1 MCCLLS
7 PPLLFFSAQHVFVS
21 STMTLK
27 GRADRQADRQR
38 LEPEPART
46 VWGADD
52 KNQTDVQTKH
62 KSGDVKVR
70 SDQLQSAR
78 KGTGFFSGL
87 LLLLLLFSSSL
98 FMLSNVE

>member
-1 MCCLLS
+1 MLS
-7 PPLLFFSAQHVFVS
+7 AVS
-21 STMTLK
+21 SSPVLFGPACFRQFNNDLK
-27 GRADRQADRQR
+27 RQPDRQADRQR

-70 SDQLQSAR
+70 SDHLQSAR
-78 KGTGFFSGL
+78 KGTRFFQVFFFFFFSPPPFL
-87 LLLLLLFSSSL
+87 CL
-98 FMLSNVE
+98 MSNR